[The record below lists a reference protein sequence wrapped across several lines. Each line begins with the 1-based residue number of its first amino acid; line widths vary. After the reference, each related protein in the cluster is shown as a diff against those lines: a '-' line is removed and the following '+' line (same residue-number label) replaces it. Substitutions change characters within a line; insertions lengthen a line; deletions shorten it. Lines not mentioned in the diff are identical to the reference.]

1 VKQKIRIKVTL
12 DTKVRNVYR
21 CKLGLYAGSALSRLD
36 RLLPIW
42 PRAWGGPELRLLTY
56 ANWQFPSKLFV

>member
-1 VKQKIRIKVTL
+1 
-12 DTKVRNVYR
+12 
-21 CKLGLYAGSALSRLD
+21 
-36 RLLPIW
+36 LLPIW